1 MRTSG
6 IPDCNQQRS
15 LPRLRGR
22 IAELGSSLVELA
34 LILPIFATLLI
45 GSAELARVEY
55 VSIEVSNA
63 AMAGVQYGGQDA
75 TTAADT
81 TGIQNAA
88 ADDAANIT
96 LGPTTSSFTC
106 ICSNGSAAAGGCV
119 QTACPG
125 SNIETI
131 LTVQT
136 QATFDPIIHLPGLPT
151 SFTLRGQATQK
162 VLE

>member
-1 MRTSG
+1 M
-6 IPDCNQQRS
+6 
-15 LPRLRGR
+15 
-22 IAELGSSLVELA
+22 VELA
-34 LILPIFATLLI
+34 LILPIFVVLLV
-45 GSAELARVEY
+45 GAAEIARVEY
-55 VSIEVSNA
+55 ASIEVSNA

-88 ADDAANIT
+88 QSDAANIT
-96 LGPTTSSFTC
+96 LGTTTTSYSC
-106 ICSNGSAAAGGCV
+106 ICSDGTGSTC
-119 QTACPG
+119 QPTDCSG

-136 QATFDPIIHLPGLPT
+136 QTSFNPIIHLPGLPT
-151 SFTLRGQATQK
+151 TFTLRGQAVQK